1 MEIRNAF
8 VIMKEPGY
16 ANRALLDAWPTM
28 EKISHISPTAGEE
41 IATRSKLHAVAASL
55 RDHVDYCVGGQRPCI
70 NLLVLPRTALFCPH
84 EERLTIFRLL
94 ALESGEFRPAS

>member
-1 MEIRNAF
+1 MEMRNAF

-28 EKISHISPTAGEE
+28 EKISHISPTAAEE
-41 IATRSKLHAVAASL
+41 IATRSNCMLL
-55 RDHVDYCVGGQRPCI
+55 PLGPRDHVDYRVGGQRPCI

-84 EERLTIFRLL
+84 EERLTIFRSL